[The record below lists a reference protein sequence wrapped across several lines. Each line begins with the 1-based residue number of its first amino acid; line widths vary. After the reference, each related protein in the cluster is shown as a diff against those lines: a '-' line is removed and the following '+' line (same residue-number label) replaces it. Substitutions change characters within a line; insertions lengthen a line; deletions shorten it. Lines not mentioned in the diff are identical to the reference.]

1 MPSDK
6 LSELL
11 LQIRKFDWANVN
23 FNWNGGCLILSLC
36 IGCSN
41 NSDDYEYGLDDSDF
55 GYIIFS
61 RDYLGG
67 EWHENKWSV
76 EINATTELCLKEM
89 ELICE
94 IIKTLQDDKTPY
106 DDTEDVTDGED
117 RISTV
122 KKVSRRSCGW

>member
-6 LSELL
+6 LNELL
-11 LQIRKFDWANVN
+11 MQMHMFDWANVN
-23 FNWNGGCLILSLC
+23 FNWNGGCLILSLY

-41 NSDDYEYGLDDSDF
+41 NSDDYELDDSDF

-67 EWHENKWSV
+67 EWHENRWSV
-76 EINATTELCLKEM
+76 EVNASTELCLREM

-106 DDTEDVTDGED
+106 DDAEDVTDGED
-117 RISTV
+117 RISTI

>member
-6 LSELL
+6 LNELL
-11 LQIRKFDWANVN
+11 MQMRKFDWANVN

-36 IGCSN
+36 ACYCSDN
-41 NSDDYEYGLDDSDF
+41 YSYELDDTDF

-61 RDYLGG
+61 RDYSCG
-67 EWHENKWSV
+67 EWHENLWSV
-76 EINATTELCLKEM
+76 EINVTTNLCLKEM

-94 IIKTLQDDKTPY
+94 IIKALQDDKTPY
-106 DDTEDVTDGED
+106 DYAEDVTNGED

-122 KKVSRRSCGW
+122 KKVSRRICGW

>member
-6 LSELL
+6 LNELL
-11 LQIRKFDWANVN
+11 MQIRKFDWANVY

-36 IGCSN
+36 IGCSKN
-41 NSDDYEYGLDDSDF
+41 NYDYELDDSDF
-55 GYIIFS
+55 GCIIFS
-61 RDYLGG
+61 RDYVCG
-67 EWHENKWSV
+67 EWHENQWSV
-76 EINATTELCLKEM
+76 EVNVTTGLCLKEI

-106 DDTEDVTDGED
+106 DDKEDATDGED

-122 KKVSRRSCGW
+122 KKVC